1 MTSCQRC
8 GSHKDPVT
16 VSDSD
21 NHIPK
26 EDKEGSQLQ
35 VSLGSC
41 KRLATISCLQG
52 KKTDLLLHVEGEV
65 IMTDPQAPYYL
76 VLIGVANGGSI
87 TKESPIVTTAID
99 NKNEVEKL
107 MWQEDGSFIYPLK
120 VDALSLDTKQLKFTI
135 PITVLD
141 KDQYIKLTSK
151 SYNMHMLWV
160 QNGADAISTASVP
173 MDSPD
178 KDEPLP
184 DYQAIGLKALSQSG
198 NDTGW
203 FLKGEVATSYR
214 NKNHVEVGFLL
225 VKEGVNPYNL
235 VKQAIADENE
245 WPIKTELFNNG
256 HLIVVPGKFR
266 NLQPNIVGNL
276 LTHEAPI
283 QSGKYKICC
292 YFVQNKTHYY
302 LSQMEHF
309 LAEESSL
316 AQDSPTPLITFDGST
331 HRLTISN
338 LKLSR
343 DKITGQFNNVTL
355 AGDVIEYF
363 ADGQKKSIPSDQASY
378 VVFIKEKKGVPYIW
392 RTAMIESLVKALRE
406 SNSNDS
412 TNGNILVVQD
422 PSKPLSQSAIAFFS
436 SEAAYSYFP
445 CLCATQGSMFK
456 FHGSQEELSITENK
470 EEEQLTNP
478 LKVPIPPITLDNTG
492 AHITLH
498 VGNSWKRAFFS
509 DANYTTYVFPKV
521 TLSSKIESQNQ
532 GYIVVKAEHKETIQ
546 KTAEE
551 LFRKIDKNKGYI
563 YDPMLG
569 FIFLKRVINTE
580 YDEKRAAEGPSDFS
594 VDLYKAYSKNKVL
607 AKEAFFISY
616 WFEAETGK
624 IVCSDPVSIVVKHKS
639 KEKQD

>member
-1 MTSCQRC
+1 MTSCQNC

-16 VSDSD
+16 VSYSD
-21 NHIPK
+21 NHMPK
-26 EDKEGSQLQ
+26 EDTESSQLQ
-35 VSLGSC
+35 VSIASC

-52 KKTDLLLHVEGEV
+52 KKTDLLVHVEGEV
-65 IMTDPQAPYYL
+65 IMADPQAPYHL
-76 VLIGVANGGSI
+76 VLIGVADGGSI

-99 NKNEVEKL
+99 NKNEVEKV

-160 QNGADAISTASVP
+160 QNGTHAISAASVP

-203 FLKGEVATSYR
+203 FLKGDVATSYQ
-214 NKNHVEVGFLL
+214 NNDHVEVGFLL

-256 HLIVVPGKFR
+256 DLMVVPGKFR
-266 NLQPNIVGNL
+266 NLKPNIVGNL
-276 LTHEAPI
+276 LTHEAPM

-309 LAEESSL
+309 LAEASSL
-316 AQDSPTPLITFDGST
+316 AQDSPTPFMTFDGST

-338 LKLSR
+338 LKLTR
-343 DKITGQFNNVTL
+343 DKITGQVKNVTL
-355 AGDVIEYF
+355 SGDAIEYF

-378 VVFIKEKKGVPYIW
+378 VVFIKAKKGVPYIW
-392 RTAMIESLVKALRE
+392 RTVMIESLVKALRE

-436 SEAAYSYFP
+436 SEEAYSYFP
-445 CLCATQGSMFK
+445 CLCTTQGSIFK
-456 FHGSQEELSITENK
+456 FHGSQEKLSIAENK
-470 EEEQLTNP
+470 EGQELKNP
-478 LKVPIPPITLDNTG
+478 LKVPIPPITLDNTH

-498 VGNSWKRAFFS
+498 PGGSLKKFLYAK
-509 DANYTTYVFPKV
+509 DNYTIYKFPEV
-521 TLSSKIESQNQ
+521 PFLGKINTQNH
-532 GYIVVKAEHKETIQ
+532 GYIIVKAEHKETIQ
-546 KTAEE
+546 EKAEK
-551 LFRKIDKNKGYI
+551 LFSKINKNKGYM
-563 YDPMLG
+563 YEPMLG

-580 YDEKRAAEGPSDFS
+580 DFEKTAPEAPSDFS
-594 VDLYKAYSKNKVL
+594 IDLYKAYSKNKVL
-607 AKEAFFISY
+607 AKEALFISY
-616 WFEAETGK
+616 WFEDETGK
-624 IVCSDPVSIVVKHKS
+624 IVCSDPVSIEVRHKS
-639 KEKQD
+639 KEK